1 MRRRDFIATIGGGV
15 AMPFVATAQQT
26 ARIPRLVFLHG
37 RAEDDLEEQARIVA
51 FRQGLEALGW
61 TANRNIRIEHQFSAG
76 ELARIQCPLSKAGMK
91 RSTTTPLPPRSP
103 TQFQTAV

>member
-1 MRRRDFIATIGGGV
+1 
-15 AMPFVATAQQT
+15 MPFVATAQQT

-37 RAEDDLEEQARIVA
+37 RAEGDLEEQARIVA

-76 ELARIQCPLSKAGMK
+76 D
-91 RSTTTPLPPRSP
+91 
-103 TQFQTAV
+103 

>member
-1 MRRRDFIATIGGGV
+1 MRRREFIAAIGGV
-15 AMPFVATAQQT
+15 AAMPFVATAQQT

-76 ELARIQCPLSKAGMK
+76 DLARIQNSYRRGGEFATGPHC
-91 RSTTTPLPPRSP
+91 R
-103 TQFQTAV
+103 Q